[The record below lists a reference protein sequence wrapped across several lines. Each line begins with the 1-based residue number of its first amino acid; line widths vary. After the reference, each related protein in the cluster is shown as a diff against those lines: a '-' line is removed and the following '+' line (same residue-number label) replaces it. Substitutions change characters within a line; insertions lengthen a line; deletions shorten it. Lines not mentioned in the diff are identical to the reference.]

1 LSSIAKAPRIRKHHY
16 KKFSK
21 YLIVSVL
28 VATLVLGLT
37 KPDAAHAATTPS
49 LGTAAS
55 YGILANTYTN
65 SAAGTTVNGD
75 VGFLVTPTVEPDPIG
90 GHTNY
95 GSSPPYAAAGADQST
110 ALADLNAQACTFT
123 WGAAVNL
130 FLDTT
135 HGPAGVYAPGV
146 YCSDGAMS
154 VGGSISL
161 TGNGT
166 HIFRVNGALGTTA
179 GAVVSLAGGASACD
193 VFWTPHATTFGAGSS
208 FVGTL
213 FDNDAV
219 TVGAGTSI
227 LGRILA
233 FNGPVTTATTTIN
246 LPTCIPPPGTL
257 HVIKQVINNSG
268 GSATAAS
275 FNLHVE
281 LSGTDVTGSP
291 AAGAVSPG
299 TPYSLS
305 PNTYN
310 VSEDANTAYTQSF
323 SGDCDSS
330 GNITLASGDDKTCT
344 ITNDDRPAVIT
355 VVKTVINDNG
365 GTKIVSDFP
374 LFVGGTPVTSGV
386 ANNFSAPASY
396 AVTETT
402 DSGYSPAFSGACDS
416 SGNLSV
422 IPGDSKTC
430 TITNND
436 IAPTLHVIKTV
447 INDNGGTAVASS
459 ATIHVKNGVSDV
471 VGSPQAGAS
480 SPGTSYTLSANT
492 YNVSENAFAGYSTT
506 FSGACDSSGN
516 VTLSVGDNK
525 TCTITNN
532 DIPASITVIN
542 VVINND
548 GRTKTVSD
556 FPLFVS
562 GTPVTSSVTNA
573 FSAPASYAVTETID
587 PNYAQSFSGDCDSG
601 GNLSLSPGDSKIC
614 TITNDDIAP
623 IPPLISVVKVPSPL
637 NLPAGPGLVIY
648 TYTLHN
654 IGTVPVT
661 NVTMVD
667 DSCSPVN
674 LVSGDTNSN
683 AVLEVSETWMY
694 TCSTTL
700 LATHTNIATATGWAN
715 GLTATDTASATVV
728 VGIPLIPPLIHVTK
742 IPNPLTLLAGG
753 GIVTY
758 TETVTNPGTVALSD
772 VTLTDDKCSPVNYIS
787 GDTNSDSRLDPTE
800 TWIYTC
806 QSNLTSTTTNTATAS
821 GEANSLTATDL
832 ATAIVIVAAATP
844 ATVTPIPT
852 TPAADPV
859 SLPVSAATPKF
870 PNTGFAPD
878 NANGSF
884 WNFINQENQTCTYL
898 KSY

>member
-1 LSSIAKAPRIRKHHY
+1 
-16 KKFSK
+16 
-21 YLIVSVL
+21 VV
-28 VATLVLGLT
+28 TLVLGLT
-37 KPDAAHAATTPS
+37 GPTAVHAATTPS
-49 LGTAAS
+49 LGVAGT

-75 VGFLVTPTVEPDPIG
+75 VGFLVAPTVEPDPIG

-95 GSSPPYAAAGADQST
+95 GSSPPYATAGADQST

-154 VGGSISL
+154 VGGSITL

-179 GAVVSLAGGASACD
+179 GAVVSLASGASACD
-193 VFWTPHATTFGAGSS
+193 VFWTPHATTFGAGTS

-219 TVGAGTSI
+219 TAGAGTSI

-246 LPTCIPPPGTL
+246 LPTCIPPTGTL

-268 GSATAAS
+268 GSATVSS
-275 FNLHVE
+275 FNLHVK
-281 LSGTDVTGSP
+281 LSGADVAGSP
-291 AAGAVSPG
+291 AAGAAAPG

-310 VSEDANTAYTQSF
+310 VSEDANTAYAQSF

-330 GNITLASGDDKTCT
+330 GNVILASGDDKTCT
-344 ITNDDRPAVIT
+344 ITNDDRPAAIT
-355 VVKTVINDNG
+355 VIKTVINDNG
-365 GTKIVSDFP
+365 GTKVVSDFP
-374 LFVGGTPVTSGV
+374 LFVGGTPVTSSV

-402 DSGYSPAFSGACDS
+402 DPGYSQTFAGACDS

-447 INDNGGTAVASS
+447 INNNGGTAVASS
-459 ATIHVKNGVSDV
+459 AIIHVKNGVNDV
-471 VGSPQAGAS
+471 VGSPQSGAG
-480 SPGTSYTLSANT
+480 SPGTSYTLNANS
-492 YNVSENAFAGYSTT
+492 YNVSEDAFAGYSTT
-506 FSGACDSSGN
+506 FSGNCDSSGN

-525 TCTITNN
+525 T
-532 DIPASITVIN
+532 
-542 VVINND
+542 
-548 GRTKTVSD
+548 
-556 FPLFVS
+556 
-562 GTPVTSSVTNA
+562 
-573 FSAPASYAVTETID
+573 
-587 PNYAQSFSGDCDSG
+587 
-601 GNLSLSPGDSKIC
+601 C

-661 NVTMVD
+661 NITMVD
-667 DSCSPVN
+667 DSCASVN

-683 AVLEVSETWMY
+683 AVLEVSETWTY
-694 TCSTTL
+694 TCQSNLTSTT
-700 LATHTNIATATGWAN
+700 TNIATASGEAN

-742 IPNPLTLLAGG
+742 IPSPLTLPSGG

-758 TETVTNPGTVALSD
+758 TEKVTNPGTVALSN

-787 GDTNSDSRLDPTE
+787 GDTNSDSQLGPTE
-800 TWIYTC
+800 AWTYTC
-806 QSNLTSTTTNTATAS
+806 QSNLTSTTTNTATVS

-832 ATAIVIVAAATP
+832 ATATVIVAAIIP
-844 ATVTPIPT
+844 ATGSPIPAIQ
-852 TPAADPV
+852 AADPA
-859 SLPVSAATPKF
+859 SLPVTAATPKF
-870 PNTGFAPD
+870 PNTGFAPE
-878 NANGSF
+878 NAGSTF
-884 WNFINQENQTCTYL
+884 WNLINPVNQPCAYL
-898 KSY
+898 KHY